1 MTKKIQDV
9 ETLLKKYGKWTP
21 EMKMLNYHINIMK
34 YDPKALLDILSRD
47 KVIEIDPNNISE
59 EQLAEVIL
67 RLIKKCNAVNPEYDS
82 KLDEEMTRI
91 GMNTIG
97 SRYRNIRY
105 VPGKYDN
112 AGLFE
117 DDRSSLPD
125 VYEASR
131 GKQR

>member
-21 EMKMLNYHINIMK
+21 EMKMVNYHMGINK

-67 RLIKKCNAVNPEYDS
+67 RLIKKCNASNPEYDS
-82 KLDEEMTRI
+82 KINEEMTRI
-91 GMNTIG
+91 GMNTMG
-97 SRYRNIRY
+97 SRYRNMRY

-117 DDRSSLPD
+117 DDRSNIPN